1 MPNDS
6 DEPLGTLGIQAYL
19 TLGSNTPKVEVPKS
33 AIANSIHVQTGH
45 TAATLRPIIDKL
57 SLTIKGDA
65 AFSYLSSGK
74 LQDAKPLA
82 LSYWN
87 GIFNLLDSA
96 AANSDVP
103 EITHAS
109 KKLPKYKRSYSVVL
123 DSGQFYFS
131 ARPVSVSNAPLR
143 IEFNPANTKAGA
155 FDDLCAFWSSI
166 DYDNIPFGALVHDA
180 RVTRLDIAI
189 DILNFLPADIYVRAK
204 KTKKIWIA
212 VDPDSGVETSYYYW
226 KTQKDFFGPNTP
238 ADLAIYDKGRQLE
251 AMGLERIYG
260 NLPHT
265 RIELRLR
272 KSSKLGSLPA
282 LKWPYKDITFRRG
295 IVFEPIMDQRLWS
308 IFLDSVRYRGLK
320 PAVSLL
326 PEDLSEGKTLDPD
339 KHAPTDI
346 VRENDVWPFWHEA
359 IERAHL
365 GKLIECS
372 QSDIAD
378 LLKDK
383 EGEIINFD

>member
-6 DEPLGTLGIQAYL
+6 DEPQGTLGIQAYQ

-33 AIANSIHVQTGH
+33 AIAKTIQVQSGH
-45 TAATLRPIIDKL
+45 TAATLRPIVDKL

-65 AFSYLSSGK
+65 AFSYLSSSK
-74 LQDAKPLA
+74 LQEAKPLA
-82 LSYWN
+82 LTYWN

-96 AANSDVP
+96 AAAPSVP

-109 KKLPKYKRSYSVVL
+109 KKLPKYKRSYSVVI
-123 DSGQFYFS
+123 DGTQFYLS

-143 IEFNPANTKAGA
+143 IEFNPANTKAET
-155 FDDLCAFWSSI
+155 FDHLCAFWSSI
-166 DYDNIPFGALVHDA
+166 DYDNIPLGALVHDA

-189 DILNFLPADIYVRAK
+189 DILNLLPADIYVRAK

-212 VDPDSGVETSYYYW
+212 IDPDSGVETSYYYW
-226 KTQKDFFGPNTP
+226 KTQKDFFGPTSP
-238 ADLAIYDKGRQLE
+238 ADLVIYDKGRQLD
-251 AMGLERIYG
+251 AMKQERLYG

-272 KSSKLGSLPA
+272 KASKPLSLPG
-282 LKWPYKDITFRRG
+282 LKWPFKEITFRRG
-295 IVFEPIMDQRLWS
+295 VVFEPIMDQRLWS
-308 IFLDSVRYRGLK
+308 LFLDSVRYRGLE
-320 PAVSLL
+320 PAGALL
-326 PEDLSEGKTLDPD
+326 PEDLTKGKTLDPD

-346 VRENDVWPFWHEA
+346 VREKDVWPFWHEA

-365 GKLIECS
+365 TKLVECS
-372 QSDIAD
+372 QSNIAH

-383 EGEIINFD
+383 EGWTMNFD